1 MTTTD
6 NHKWLDMNSEMLEK
20 ALQLLAISLE
30 SNKAAPV
37 ELVLCGGSALILT
50 RLVARVTRDVDV
62 VALMRNGNLSS
73 PDPLPDDLLKA
84 AGEVAEDL
92 NLHAGWLN
100 NGPSRSEGGLFQMGL
115 PEGFVG
121 RLTAREYGHFLR
133 IHIISRL
140 DQIHFKLYAAADRG
154 GYHIQDLLSLRPTN
168 EEIEAGARWA
178 MTHDVSEGFAEIL
191 KQMLTELGYDHVA
204 ERL

>member
-6 NHKWLDMNSEMLEK
+6 EHSWPEMNSEMLEK
-20 ALQLLAISLE
+20 ALQLLAIRLK
-30 SNKAAPV
+30 SNNASPV

-50 RLVARVTRDVDV
+50 CLVARVTRDVDV
-62 VALMRNGNLSS
+62 VALIRNGILSS
-73 PDPLPDDLLKA
+73 PDPLPDGLAEA

-92 NLHAGWLN
+92 NLQENWLN
-100 NGPSRSEGGLFQMGL
+100 NCPSRAEGGLFQMGL
-115 PEGFVG
+115 PEGFVN
-121 RLTAREYGHFLR
+121 RLTVREYGSFLR
-133 IHIISRL
+133 IHLISRF

-154 GYHIQDLLSLRPTN
+154 GYHIQDLLSLEPTL
-168 EEIEAGARWA
+168 EEIEAAARWS

-191 KQMLTELGYDHVA
+191 RHMLVELGYEHVA

>member
-6 NHKWLDMNSEMLEK
+6 RHGWLDMNSEMLEK
-20 ALQLLAISLE
+20 ALQLLAIRLE
-30 SNKAAPV
+30 SNKADPV

-50 RLVARVTRDVDV
+50 RLVARVTSDVDV

-73 PDPLPDDLLKA
+73 PDPLPDDLVQA

-92 NLHAGWLN
+92 NLQAGWLN

-115 PEGFVG
+115 PDGFAG
-121 RLTAREYGHFLR
+121 RLTAREYGAFLR
-133 IHIISRL
+133 IHVISRI

-154 GYHIQDLLSLRPTN
+154 GYHIQDLLALHPTS
-168 EEIEAGARWA
+168 EEIEAAARWA
-178 MTHDVSEGFAEIL
+178 MTHDVSEGFAGVL
-191 KQMLTELGYDHVA
+191 KQMLVELGYAHVA